1 MPTLPLPVNSP
12 DHPPGRATR
21 FPMASQETTTVDPSG
36 SKRSRVLEAILDPQY
51 DHISNRQLARLI
63 MVDEWM
69 LRKYRKQLGKGSKFQ
84 RGRPP
89 RDLLAAVAGKEAKPD
104 VAKPKPATAVKPKPV
119 KVTKP
124 KRKPAV
130 KKPVAKGK
138 GKAKAKRK

>member
-1 MPTLPLPVNSP
+1 MPPRPLPVDSP
-12 DHPPGRATR
+12 DHPPERVAR

-89 RDLLAAVAGKEAKPD
+89 RNLLAAVAGKEAKPE
-104 VAKPKPATAVKPKPV
+104 VAKPKPVPAVK
-119 KVTKP
+119 TKP
-124 KRKPAV
+124 KRKPAA
-130 KKPVAKGK
+130 KRPAGKQSKKGK
-138 GKAKAKRK
+138 TKGHSRPSSK